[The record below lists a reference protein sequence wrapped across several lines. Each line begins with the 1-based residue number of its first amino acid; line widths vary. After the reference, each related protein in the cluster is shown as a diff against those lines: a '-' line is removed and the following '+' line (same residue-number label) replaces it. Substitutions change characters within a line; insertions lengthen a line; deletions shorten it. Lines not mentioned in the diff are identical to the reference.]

1 MVTPGKNLMQVHQQA
16 SEHSDAIDL
25 MINMGPQHPS
35 THGVFRLVIWVDGE
49 RIVKVEPHIGYLH
62 RGSEKICESEQYNQI
77 VTLFDRLDYVGNLNN
92 ELAFCLAVEKLTETV
107 VPERAEYIRVIL
119 CELNRI
125 ASHML
130 FYGVY
135 GLDAGATTPML
146 YGFRERERVQ
156 ELFES
161 VTGARMMHNYIRIG
175 GVKEDVPADF
185 EKNVRKLLGDLKK
198 GVEEC
203 DSLLSQNEMFLART
217 KGVGIISGDDALDY
231 GVTGPALRASG
242 VVEDVRVTD
251 PYSIY
256 ERFDFGIPVGS
267 MGDCWDRYFV
277 RVEEMRESIK
287 IIEQAL
293 AELPKGEIS
302 AKVRRIVRPPAG
314 DVFIRT
320 ESPRGDLG
328 VYIVS
333 DGSDKPYRVKVRPP
347 SFANL
352 QALESM
358 LKDTYIADA
367 VLVLGSI
374 DIIMGEVDR

>member
-1 MVTPGKNLMQVHQQA
+1 MQVHQQT

-25 MINMGPQHPS
+25 MVNMGPQHPS

-49 RIVKVEPHIGYLH
+49 RIVRVEPHIGYLH

-185 EKNVRKLLGDLKK
+185 EKNVRKLLDDLKQ

-217 KGVGIISGDDALDY
+217 KGVGVISGDEALDY

-293 AELPKGEIS
+293 SELPKGEIS

-352 QALESM
+352 QALEYM

>member
-1 MVTPGKNLMQVHQQA
+1 MTPGKSLMQVHQQT

-25 MINMGPQHPS
+25 MVNMGPQHPS

-49 RIVKVEPHIGYLH
+49 RIVRVEPHIGYLH

-135 GLDAGATTPML
+135 GLDAGATTQML

-185 EKNVRKLLGDLKK
+185 EKNVRKLLDDLKQ

-217 KGVGIISGDDALDY
+217 KGVGVISGDEALDY

-293 AELPKGEIS
+293 SELPKGEIS

-352 QALESM
+352 QALEYM

>member
-1 MVTPGKNLMQVHQQA
+1 MQVHQQI

-25 MINMGPQHPS
+25 MVNMGPQHPS

-77 VTLFDRLDYVGNLNN
+77 VTLFDRLDYVGNLNS
-92 ELAFCLAVEKLTETV
+92 ELAFCLAVEKLTETA

-175 GVKEDVPADF
+175 GVKEDVPDDF
-185 EKNVRKLLGDLKK
+185 HKNVLALLDHLKG
-198 GVEEC
+198 GVDEC

-217 KGVGIISGDDALDY
+217 KGVGIINGEDALDY

-242 VVEDVRVTD
+242 VIEDVRVTD

-256 ERFDFGIPVGS
+256 DRFDFGIPVGS
-267 MGDCWDRYFV
+267 NGDCWDRYYV
-277 RVEEMRESIK
+277 RVLEMQESIK
-287 IIEQAL
+287 IIRQASKQ
-293 AELPKGEIS
+293 LPDGDVHAVRPKKIRPEKGEVYGRYES
-302 AKVRRIVRPPAG
+302 ARG
-314 DVFIRT
+314 DVGF
-320 ESPRGDLG
+320 
-328 VYIVS
+328 YIIS
-333 DGSDKPYRVKVRPP
+333 NGKNIPLRVKMRSPAFCNLSVL
-347 SFANL
+347 SEISEGWMISDVIANL
-352 QALESM
+352 GSL
-358 LKDTYIADA
+358 DI
-367 VLVLGSI
+367 VLGEI
-374 DIIMGEVDR
+374 DR

>member
-1 MVTPGKNLMQVHQQA
+1 MTPGKSLMQVHQQT

-25 MINMGPQHPS
+25 MVNMGPQHPS

-49 RIVKVEPHIGYLH
+49 RIVRAEPHIGYLH

-175 GVKEDVPADF
+175 GVKKDVPADF
-185 EKNVRKLLGDLKK
+185 EKNVRKLLDDLKQ

-217 KGVGIISGDDALDY
+217 KGVGVISGDEALDY

-293 AELPKGEIS
+293 SELPKGEIS

-352 QALESM
+352 QALEYM

>member
-1 MVTPGKNLMQVHQQA
+1 MTPGKSLMQVHQQT

-25 MINMGPQHPS
+25 MVNMGPQHPS

-49 RIVKVEPHIGYLH
+49 RIVRVEPHIGYLH

-185 EKNVRKLLGDLKK
+185 EKNVRKLLDDLKQ

-293 AELPKGEIS
+293 SELPKGEIS

-352 QALESM
+352 QALEYM

>member
-1 MVTPGKNLMQVHQQA
+1 MTPGKSLMQVHQQT

-25 MINMGPQHPS
+25 MVNMGPQHPS

-49 RIVKVEPHIGYLH
+49 RIVRVEPHIGYLH

>member
-1 MVTPGKNLMQVHQQA
+1 MTPGKSLMQVHQQT

-25 MINMGPQHPS
+25 MVNMGPQHPS

-49 RIVKVEPHIGYLH
+49 RIVRVEPHIGYLH

-77 VTLFDRLDYVGNLNN
+77 VTLVDRLDYVGNLNN

-175 GVKEDVPADF
+175 GVKDDV
-185 EKNVRKLLGDLKK
+185 L
-198 GVEEC
+198 
-203 DSLLSQNEMFLART
+203 SL
-217 KGVGIISGDDALDY
+217 IHI
-231 GVTGPALRASG
+231 
-242 VVEDVRVTD
+242 
-251 PYSIY
+251 
-256 ERFDFGIPVGS
+256 
-267 MGDCWDRYFV
+267 
-277 RVEEMRESIK
+277 
-287 IIEQAL
+287 
-293 AELPKGEIS
+293 
-302 AKVRRIVRPPAG
+302 
-314 DVFIRT
+314 
-320 ESPRGDLG
+320 
-328 VYIVS
+328 
-333 DGSDKPYRVKVRPP
+333 
-347 SFANL
+347 
-352 QALESM
+352 
-358 LKDTYIADA
+358 
-367 VLVLGSI
+367 
-374 DIIMGEVDR
+374 

>member
-25 MINMGPQHPS
+25 MVNMGPQHPS

-92 ELAFCLAVEKLTETV
+92 ELAFCLAVEKLTETI

-358 LKDTYIADA
+358 LKDAYIADA

>member
-1 MVTPGKNLMQVHQQA
+1 MTPGKILMQVHQQT

-25 MINMGPQHPS
+25 MVNMGPQHPS

-49 RIVKVEPHIGYLH
+49 RIVRAEPHIGYLH

-185 EKNVRKLLGDLKK
+185 EKNVRKLLDDLKQ

-217 KGVGIISGDDALDY
+217 KGVGVISGDEALDY

-293 AELPKGEIS
+293 SELPKGEIS

-352 QALESM
+352 QALEYM

>member
-1 MVTPGKNLMQVHQQA
+1 MQVHQQT

-25 MINMGPQHPS
+25 MVNMGPQHPS

-49 RIVKVEPHIGYLH
+49 RIVRVEPHIGYLH

-185 EKNVRKLLGDLKK
+185 EKNVRKLLDDLKQ

-217 KGVGIISGDDALDY
+217 KGVGVISGDEALDY

-293 AELPKGEIS
+293 SELPKGDIS

-314 DVFIRT
+314 DVFVRT

>member
-1 MVTPGKNLMQVHQQA
+1 MTPGKSLMQVHQQT

-25 MINMGPQHPS
+25 MVNMGPQHPS

-49 RIVKVEPHIGYLH
+49 RIVRAEPHIGYLH

-92 ELAFCLAVEKLTETV
+92 ELAFCLAVEKLTDTV

-130 FYGVY
+130 FYGGY

-185 EKNVRKLLGDLKK
+185 EKNVRKLLDDLKQ

-217 KGVGIISGDDALDY
+217 KGVGVISGDEALDY

-242 VVEDVRVTD
+242 VIEDVRVTD

-293 AELPKGEIS
+293 SELPKGEIS

-333 DGSDKPYRVKVRPP
+333 DGSDKPYRVKVRRP

-352 QALESM
+352 QALEYM

>member
-1 MVTPGKNLMQVHQQA
+1 MQVHQQV
-16 SEHSDAIDL
+16 SEYSDAIDL
-25 MINMGPQHPS
+25 MVNMGPQHPS

-62 RGSEKICESEQYNQI
+62 RGSEKICESEQYSQI

-175 GVKEDVPADF
+175 GVKEDVPDDF
-185 EKNVRKLLGDLKK
+185 DENVLVLLDHLKK
-198 GVEEC
+198 G
-203 DSLLSQNEMFLART
+203 
-217 KGVGIISGDDALDY
+217 I
-231 GVTGPALRASG
+231 
-242 VVEDVRVTD
+242 
-251 PYSIY
+251 
-256 ERFDFGIPVGS
+256 
-267 MGDCWDRYFV
+267 
-277 RVEEMRESIK
+277 
-287 IIEQAL
+287 
-293 AELPKGEIS
+293 
-302 AKVRRIVRPPAG
+302 
-314 DVFIRT
+314 
-320 ESPRGDLG
+320 
-328 VYIVS
+328 
-333 DGSDKPYRVKVRPP
+333 
-347 SFANL
+347 
-352 QALESM
+352 
-358 LKDTYIADA
+358 
-367 VLVLGSI
+367 
-374 DIIMGEVDR
+374 

>member
-1 MVTPGKNLMQVHQQA
+1 MTPGKSLMQVHQQT

-25 MINMGPQHPS
+25 MVNMGPQHPS

-49 RIVKVEPHIGYLH
+49 RIVRVEPHIGYLH

-185 EKNVRKLLGDLKK
+185 EKNVRKLLDDLKQ

-217 KGVGIISGDDALDY
+217 KGVGVISGDEALDY

-293 AELPKGEIS
+293 YELPKGEIS

-352 QALESM
+352 QALEYM